1 MGVDRGVAAD
11 EAESTRTGGLSLGVA
26 LGTVFALIG
35 AYVGSGRLS
44 DNSFFTHLATGRI
57 ILDDGVP
64 SVDPYTWHSAGEPWT
79 VQSWL
84 ASLIYALLDES
95 VGLLGPRLFH
105 MVLAALVALGTWW
118 LSRYCESL
126 VMRVAVAGLALA
138 AGGFFWV
145 ERPLMIGL
153 ACFCA
158 LWFLTDRGPLW
169 AIVPLMWVWVN
180 SHGSFPLGVVL
191 VVCLLVGRLMDHG
204 DVRRPWRVVGVTVL
218 GTVVGGVLS
227 PVSGAILVFPL
238 TLLER
243 ADQLQAVSEWR
254 SPNFADWGPRLFL
267 VMLLLG
273 LMAARRVGRWELVI
287 PALVFSGAALVGAR
301 NVPLAALAL
310 TPLLA
315 AGAPVVGSLRA
326 TDRSRLGRV
335 LLGLSVG
342 GFALLAISM
351 STDDHLDLST
361 YPLTEILALE
371 DEGIL
376 PDEGTKVAYRDT
388 VGNYLEYRYGPQ
400 QNVFFDDRFDFYS
413 PSTLQDMIDLH
424 NGRRV
429 LEILDQYDIDV
440 VIWEDETA
448 TADQLST
455 TEGWEKRPD
464 LVPFEGTDPDGDG
477 STGWVI
483 FERTP

>member
-1 MGVDRGVAAD
+1 MGVETDVAA
-11 EAESTRTGGLSLGVA
+11 EEVESTRNGGVTLGVA
-26 LGTVFALIG
+26 VGAVFALVG

-57 ILDDGVP
+57 ILDHGVP
-64 SVDPYTWHSAGEPWT
+64 STDPYTWHAAGESWT

-95 VGLLGPRLFH
+95 MGLVGPRMFH
-105 MVLAALVALGTWW
+105 MVLAATVAVGTWW
-118 LSRYCESL
+118 LSRHCVSL

-138 AGGFFWV
+138 TGGFFWV

-158 LWFLTDRGPLW
+158 LWFLADRGPLW

-180 SHGSFPLGVVL
+180 SHGSFPLGVAL
-191 VVCLLVGRLMDHG
+191 VVCLLVGRLMDRG
-204 DVRRPWRVVGVTVL
+204 DASRPWRVVGLTVL
-218 GTVVGGVLS
+218 GTLLGGVLS
-227 PVSGAILVFPL
+227 PVAGTILVFPL

-243 ADQLQAVSEWR
+243 TDQLQAVSEWR

-267 VMLLLG
+267 AMLLLG
-273 LMAARRVGRWELVI
+273 LMAARRVDRWELIV
-287 PALVFSGAALVGAR
+287 PAVVFSGAALLGAR

-315 AGAPVVGSLRA
+315 AGAPVLGTLRA
-326 TDRSRLGRV
+326 SDRSRFGRV
-335 LLGLSVG
+335 LLGVSVA
-342 GFALLAISM
+342 GFALLTISM
-351 STDDHLDLST
+351 PMDDHLDLST

-376 PDEGTKVAYRDT
+376 PDEGTTVAYRDT

-413 PSTLQDMIDLH
+413 SSTLQDMIDLH

-429 LEILDQYDIDV
+429 LEILDEYDIDV

-448 TADQLST
+448 TADQLSA
-455 TEGWEKRPD
+455 TEGWQKRPELD
-464 LVPFEGTDPDGDG
+464 PFEGTDPDGDG